1 MCKFR
6 LYRKSMKNL
15 EKREKQIIEKL
26 DYGSTVGLAMVAFG
40 LALLIIRNF
49 FFVWNGRI
57 GKRQRDSL

>member
-1 MCKFR
+1 
-6 LYRKSMKNL
+6 MKNL

>member
-1 MCKFR
+1 
-6 LYRKSMKNL
+6 MKNL

-49 FFVWNGRI
+49 FFV
-57 GKRQRDSL
+57 